1 MENLKTKTLDYYL
14 SLRYRIILT
23 PEEDGWSATIPDLP
37 GCIGA
42 GDTLEETLIMIEDA
56 RRSWIEA
63 SLQRGLP
70 VPEPSDYHEVE
81 P

>member
-1 MENLKTKTLDYYL
+1 MINLKTKNLEYYL
-14 SLRYRIILT
+14 SLRYQIVLT

-42 GDTLEETLIMIEDA
+42 GDDIADTLIMVEDA

-63 SLQRGLP
+63 SLLRGLDI
-70 VPEPSDYHEVE
+70 PEPSQYR
-81 P
+81 